1 MVSAP
6 VSGIRDR
13 GDSFGRRSSS
23 YDTVDISMYMKEN
36 IKIVCINDTE
46 IPLNHLMST
55 LDKLDDKKNNCLY
68 VYVLVLTVIVTV
80 GMIMALSI

>member
-23 YDTVDISMYMKEN
+23 YETVDISMYMKEN
-36 IKIVCINDTE
+36 IKVVCINDTE
-46 IPLNHLMST
+46 IPLNHLMFT
-55 LDKLDDKKNNCLY
+55 LDKLDDNNNSLY
-68 VYVLVLTVIVTV
+68 VYVLVLTVIIIA
-80 GMIMALSI
+80 GMIIALSI